1 MDELR
6 VNSRYAI
13 RPEELQWSF
22 ARSSG
27 PGGQNV
33 NKVNSKAVL
42 RWTPSPGSIPPAV
55 WSRIREQGKRYL
67 TSDGSLVV
75 QCQVHRDQEQNKA
88 ECIDRLITLLRAAF
102 VPPKRRRPTRPTAA
116 SRRRRLE
123 EKRRLSQKKRTR
135 RNRNF
140 DD

>member
-1 MDELR
+1 MNDLR
-6 VNSRYAI
+6 VNSRYAL
-13 RPEELQWSF
+13 RPEEIHWSF

-42 RWTPSPGSIPPAV
+42 RWTPTPGSIPPSV
-55 WSRIREQGKRYL
+55 WARIREQGKRYL
-67 TSDGSLVV
+67 TADGSLVI

-88 ECIDRLITLLRAAF
+88 ECLDRLIALLRTAF
-102 VPPKRRRPTRPTAA
+102 VPPKRRLATRPTGA
-116 SRRRRLE
+116 SRRRRLD
-123 EKRRLSQKKRTR
+123 EKRRHSQKKRIR
-135 RNRNF
+135 RQRNF